1 MVLIRTILII
11 FFTALI
17 LPDESKNLK
26 VLDIKSRGEIKKYM
40 KSISKDLGV
49 KCSHCHDMD
58 DKSLDTPE
66 KETARE
72 MIILTRQINSL
83 LNNVRA
89 GSHIDSTNTKTVIT
103 CWTCHKGN
111 THVEKERPTE

>member
-1 MVLIRTILII
+1 MVLIRIFILL
-11 FFTALI
+11 FFISNLI
-17 LPDESKNLK
+17 ADDFINVK
-26 VLDIKSRGEIKKYM
+26 VLDIQSRSKIKKYM

-49 KCSHCHDMD
+49 KCSYCHDMD
-58 DKSLDTPE
+58 DKSLDTE
-66 KETARE
+66 HKEIARE

-83 LNNVRA
+83 LNNTGIGA
-89 GSHIDSTNTKTVIT
+89 HADSTNTKTVIT

>member
-1 MVLIRTILII
+1 MKLYIYILCVLFSFIYSQSE
-11 FFTALI
+11 F
-17 LPDESKNLK
+17 ENVK
-26 VLDIKSRGEIKKYM
+26 VLDITSKSELRKYM

-49 KCSHCHDMD
+49 KCSYCHDMD
-58 DKSLDTPE
+58 DKSLDTE
-66 KETARE
+66 HKEIARE